1 VRDEYGKLYFNI
13 LDYTGAATRLFA
25 DPDFDGDPVFVKKVS
40 IDDEGETTEEVTET
54 SIEQKIVPETLDIRD
69 EGHKDIVDEAPQG
82 PKKYYVDGGTV
93 EVAANVVFDLDADGK
108 RLRMVKLTE
117 YAGEKVKTL
126 WRTPEELRDAW
137 MDLERR
143 QEIVDELA
151 KRGIEFESLAEAA
164 KMPDADPFDL
174 LCHFAFQST
183 VRTRKERAAKLK
195 DDPAAFL
202 GKYGTSA
209 RAVLSAMLDKYADH
223 GAEQFSIPEI
233 LEVPPISE
241 YGTVPEI
248 VNYFGGVQQLRSAV
262 SEMQRLLYAA

>member
-1 VRDEYGKLYFNI
+1 
-13 LDYTGAATRLFA
+13 
-25 DPDFDGDPVFVKKVS
+25 
-40 IDDEGETTEEVTET
+40 
-54 SIEQKIVPETLDIRD
+54 
-69 EGHKDIVDEAPQG
+69 
-82 PKKYYVDGGTV
+82 VDGGTV
-93 EVAANVVFDLDADGK
+93 EVAANVVFDLDADGR

-195 DDPAAFL
+195 DNPAAFL
-202 GKYGTSA
+202 GKYGSSA
-209 RAVLSAMLDKYADH
+209 RAVLSTMLDKYADH

-241 YGTVPEI
+241 YGNVAEI
-248 VNYFGGVQQLRSAV
+248 VSYFGGVQQLRSAV